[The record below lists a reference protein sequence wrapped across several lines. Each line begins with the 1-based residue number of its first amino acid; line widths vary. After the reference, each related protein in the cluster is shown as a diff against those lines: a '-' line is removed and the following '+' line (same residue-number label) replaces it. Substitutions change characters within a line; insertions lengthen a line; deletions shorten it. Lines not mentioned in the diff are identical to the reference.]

1 MKISLQMHSLRSP
14 NEWIDMARKAEDCGF
29 AEVHIAERLDF
40 PYPTWPTLYMMAART
55 QRIGLGTGVTN
66 PYSRHPAVTA
76 KMIAML
82 DTYSQGRAV
91 LGIGQGDLWQ
101 FEQLGIAHSG
111 RGDTSGRPLLAALR
125 EAVQVIRY
133 ILSGNDGGFSGEVFS
148 IQPGLDFK
156 WKGYREHTPIFVG
169 SRSPGGMAV
178 AGEVADEL
186 HLPNCVAPEFV
197 ALAKKQVRKGM
208 EKAGRDGQM
217 IPLASSPQCGI
228 SRDREAAVRHAQD
241 RIGGFIEW
249 MEVPCELMGI
259 GRDEVTRLSEAKRR
273 GDREYLD
280 RNITGRYLQAFAV
293 AGTPKDVIEQ
303 LERLADLGFDHIT
316 LNEPGPDLDEALEL
330 LEKEVL
336 PNFK

>member
-14 NEWIDMARKAEDCGF
+14 DEWIDMARKAEECGF
-29 AEVHIAERLDF
+29 AEFHIAERLDF
-40 PYPTWPTLYMMAART
+40 PYPTWPSLFMMAEHT
-55 QRIGLGTGVTN
+55 TRIGLGTGVTN

-82 DTYSQGRAV
+82 DAYSHGRAA

-101 FEQLGIAHSG
+101 FDQLGIAHQ
-111 RGDTSGRPLLAALR
+111 RPLAALR

-133 ILSGNDGGFSGEVFS
+133 LLAGRDDGFSGEVFS

-197 ALAKKQVRKGM
+197 ALAKEQARKGM
-208 EKAGRDGQM
+208 DKAGRNGKM

-228 SRDREAAVRHAQD
+228 SRDREAAVRHAQE

-249 MEVPCELMGI
+249 MKVPCELMGI
-259 GRDEVTRLSEAKRR
+259 GPDETARLSEAKGR
-273 GDREYLD
+273 GDLD
-280 RNITGRYLQAFAV
+280 TLYRNVTGRYLQAFAV
-293 AGTPKDVIEQ
+293 AGTAKDVIEQ
-303 LERLADLGFDHIT
+303 LEQLAGLGFDHIT
-316 LNEPGPDLDEALEL
+316 LNEPGPDLNEALEL
-330 LEKEVL
+330 LGKEVL
-336 PNFK
+336 PYFGHQSQ

>member
-1 MKISLQMHSLRSP
+1 MHSLRS
-14 NEWIDMARKAEDCGF
+14 IDDWAKLARKAEDCGF
-29 AEVHIAERLDF
+29 AEIHIAERLDF
-40 PYPTWPTLYMMAART
+40 PYPTWPTLFLMAEHTR
-55 QRIGLGTGVTN
+55 RIGLGTGVTN

-76 KMIAML
+76 KMVAML
-82 DTYSQGRAV
+82 DTYSRGRAV

-101 FEQLGIAHSG
+101 FDQLGIAHSQ
-111 RGDTSGRPLLAALR
+111 PLAALR

-133 ILSGNDGGFSGEVFS
+133 ILSGNAGGFSGEVFS

-208 EKAGRDGQM
+208 EKAGRDGPM

-280 RNITGRYLQAFAV
+280 RNLTGRYLQAFAV
-293 AGTPKDVIEQ
+293 AGTPQDVLEQ
-303 LERLADLGFDHIT
+303 LERLAYLGIDHVT
-316 LNEPGPDLDEALEL
+316 LNEPGPNLDEALEL
-330 LEKEVL
+330 LGKEVL
-336 PNFK
+336 PHFSHPSSVVSLKTDD